1 MMQNVLTLCA
11 IASETTEIDTE
22 CNREEIKDIHG
33 VVADWVGEKVC
44 CLCAREEG
52 LCPSL
57 NLTPK
62 CLRAFQTTLEKR
74 NKQV

>member
-1 MMQNVLTLCA
+1 MQNVLTLCA

-44 CLCAREEG
+44 CLCAREG